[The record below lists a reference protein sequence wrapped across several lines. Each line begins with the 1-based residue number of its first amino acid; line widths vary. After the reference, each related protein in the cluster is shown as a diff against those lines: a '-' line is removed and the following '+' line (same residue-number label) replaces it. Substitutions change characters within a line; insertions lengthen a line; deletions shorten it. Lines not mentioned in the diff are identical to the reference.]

1 MTGEGGGER
10 MTVQGGGGKGAR
22 RIGGRGKAVRWWRV
36 GKVLKSRGLRRNQR
50 KKIDIRLSDLGMMD
64 FAKF

>member
-1 MTGEGGGER
+1 M
-10 MTVQGGGGKGAR
+10 
-22 RIGGRGKAVRWWRV
+22 
-36 GKVLKSRGLRRNQR
+36 LKSRGLRRNQR

>member
-1 MTGEGGGER
+1 MVER
-10 MTVQGGGGKGAR
+10 WKGAEE
-22 RIGGRGKAVRWWRV
+22 
-36 GKVLKSRGLRRNQR
+36 LELRRNQR